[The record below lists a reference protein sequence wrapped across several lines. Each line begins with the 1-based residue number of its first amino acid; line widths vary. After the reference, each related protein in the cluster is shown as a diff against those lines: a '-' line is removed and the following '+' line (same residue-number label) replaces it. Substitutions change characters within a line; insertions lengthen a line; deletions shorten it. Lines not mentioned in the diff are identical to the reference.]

1 MANIVV
7 CDDEPHIVQGL
18 RYLFE
23 SDGHDV
29 RVAHN
34 GLEALE
40 LIADECPDLLVT
52 DIMMPKLSGF
62 ELVRRIRADVETRSL
77 PVLMLTAK
85 GQRSDA
91 VYAREVGATE
101 FVTKP
106 FSPIKLREL
115 VRWLVGTT
123 CETVA

>member
-23 SDGHDV
+23 TDNHDV

-34 GLEALE
+34 GQEALD
-40 LIADECPDLLVT
+40 LIAEDLPDLLVT

-62 ELVRRIRADVETRSL
+62 DVVERLRSSPETASL
-77 PVLMLTAK
+77 LIIMLTAK

-91 VYAREVGATE
+91 VYARELGASE

-106 FSPIKLREL
+106 FSPIQLREL
-115 VRWLVGTT
+115 VRGLLAQK
-123 CETVA
+123 CETPV